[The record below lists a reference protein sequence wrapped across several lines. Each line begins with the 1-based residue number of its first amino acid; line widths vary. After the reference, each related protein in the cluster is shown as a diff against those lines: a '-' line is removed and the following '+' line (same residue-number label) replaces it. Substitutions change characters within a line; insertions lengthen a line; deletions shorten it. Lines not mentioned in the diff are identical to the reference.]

1 MDEAT
6 PDAARGAPGREVARV
21 AGEPDGGRRALVFA
35 DVEPGRRNRRAS
47 DVVLL
52 AGAALAAAG
61 ASVVEAAAG
70 DVVREVGDALITL
83 LAWAEPL
90 WRCAF
95 AGSLAFVAV
104 LLLAMVLR
112 RRWTLLRDA
121 LLALALAA
129 GAGVLLGGLVA
140 EDWFPAKGG
149 LFSEWGFP
157 EMRVAAAATLV
168 AVAAPELTRSARL
181 LGEALVA
188 LGAVGSVA
196 MGAALPS
203 SALAAIALGLA
214 SAAVVR
220 LLFGSAA
227 GMPATALVRE
237 ALSALG
243 IAVTD
248 LAPYSVQRIGSA
260 EYAGHDGEGR
270 PIRVRVLGRDAQE
283 TQRMGRRWRQLAY
296 RDPPRSV
303 ADGRLEQVEHEA
315 LATLLAAQAGV
326 RVPQVVTATLG
337 PGGDAVLVARQPV
350 DDPLELWPPE
360 RVDDAMLEELWRQ
373 VAILHAA
380 GIAHGRLNA
389 SNVDVT
395 DDGPMLAGLSAAT
408 LAAPRSALDID
419 VAELLVACTALVGA
433 DRALAAA
440 LAGVGA
446 PAVAAAVPYVQPA
459 ALTPHLRELVR
470 FRRVP
475 VDGLRTAAAE
485 ATDAEDADLVP
496 VHRFRARDLLV
507 TAAVAVAAYLLI
519 AELAEIGFGTIA
531 EELREADVP
540 WVVAGL
546 ILAQLSFIGG
556 ALSVRGSVV
565 TPVALWPCVVL
576 QAALKVVNLTVPGSA
591 GRIAFRVRFLQRMGA
606 PTAEA
611 VGAGAADELSEL
623 LVQVVLVLALL
634 PLVDFDVEAGG
645 LDAPPSGVVATVFV
659 VLGAVVAVVLA
670 VPALRRKVLPAIRP
684 AVENLVLVAKSPRK
698 RLELFGGN
706 LLSELCYALC
716 LGAVCVAYG
725 VDLNLA
731 QLLLVNLTASAL
743 SGLVPVPGGVG
754 AEEAALTA
762 GLVAVG
768 VDESTAFAIA
778 LTHRFCT
785 YYLPPIW
792 GSLALRWLG
801 REGYV

>member
-1 MDEAT
+1 MDEPT

-21 AGEPDGGRRALVFA
+21 AEEPGGGRRALVFA

-52 AGAALAAAG
+52 AAAAAAAAG
-61 ASVVEAAAG
+61 ASVLEAAAG
-70 DVVREVGDALITL
+70 DDVREVGDALITL
-83 LAWAEPL
+83 LAWADPL

-95 AGSLAFVAV
+95 AGSLAFAAV
-104 LLLAMVLR
+104 LLLAVILR

-121 LLALALAA
+121 LVALALAA
-129 GAGVLLGGLVA
+129 GAGLLLGGVVA
-140 EDWFPAKGG
+140 EDWFPAEAG
-149 LFSEWGFP
+149 LFAEWGFP
-157 EMRVAAAATLV
+157 ELRVAAATTLV
-168 AVAAPELTRSARL
+168 AVAAPELTRPARL
-181 LGEALVA
+181 LGAALVA

-203 SALAAIALGLA
+203 ATLAALALGLA
-214 SAAVVR
+214 AAAVTR

-243 IAVTD
+243 IAVSD
-248 LAPYSVQRIGSA
+248 LAPYGVQRIGSA
-260 EYAGHDGEGR
+260 EYAGHDDEGR

-283 TQRMGRRWRQLAY
+283 TQRMARRWRQLAY

-337 PGGDAVLVARQPV
+337 PRGDAVLVAHQPV
-350 DDPLELWPPE
+350 DDPLESWPPE
-360 RVDDAMLEELWRQ
+360 RVDDRMLEELWGQ

-389 SNVDVT
+389 SNVDVA

-419 VAELLVACTALVGA
+419 VAELLVACAALVGA

-440 LAGVGA
+440 LSGIGA
-446 PAVAAAVPYVQPA
+446 PAVAAAVPYVQRA
-459 ALTPHLRELVR
+459 ALTPHLRELTR
-470 FRRVP
+470 FHRVP
-475 VDGLRTAAAE
+475 VDDLRTAAAA
-485 ATDAEDADLVP
+485 ATGAEHADPVP
-496 VHRFRARDLLV
+496 VHRFRIRDLLV

-519 AELAEIGFGTIA
+519 AQLAEIGFATVA
-531 EELREADVP
+531 DELRRADVP
-540 WVVAGL
+540 WVVTGL

-556 ALSVRGSVV
+556 GLSVRGSVA

-576 QAALKVVNLTVPGSA
+576 QAALKVINLTVPAA

-611 VGAGAADELSEL
+611 VGAGAVDELSQMI
-623 LVQVVLVLALL
+623 VQVALVLVLL
-634 PLVDFDVEAGG
+634 PVVDFDVDLGG

-684 AVENLVLVAKSPRK
+684 AVENLVSVAKSPRK

-706 LLSELCYALC
+706 LLAELGYALC
-716 LGAVCVAYG
+716 LGAICIAYG

-731 QLLLVNLTASAL
+731 QLLLVNLTASTL
-743 SGLVPVPGGVG
+743 SGLVPVPGGAG
-754 AEEAALTA
+754 AAEAALTA

-768 VDESTAFAIA
+768 IDESTAFAIA